1 MLLSYFDDIR
11 LSETT
16 ASPNGKGITALGL
29 DAAKIVCER
38 EFCFYLQWKWY
49 EFILSL
55 LNIVYGRTC
64 RIEISLMSVSLDSTF
79 YQFCCCFYNA
89 LCFSWFETSRSLYLT
104 SVSVLLMLLDTIM
117 SLLQLLATKLI
128 LSLYI
133 SCNFLSVINDELT
146 FSCCSSVISSSRI
159 LLHIDSNAV
168 ILYADIVQPF
178 NKFLGSGFSKLYIQA
193 E

>member
-1 MLLSYFDDIR
+1 
-11 LSETT
+11 
-16 ASPNGKGITALGL
+16 
-29 DAAKIVCER
+29 
-38 EFCFYLQWKWY
+38 
-49 EFILSL
+49 
-55 LNIVYGRTC
+55 
-64 RIEISLMSVSLDSTF
+64 MSMSLDSIF

-89 LCFSWFETSRSLYLT
+89 LCFIWLEISRSLYPT
-104 SVSVLLMLLDTIM
+104 SVSVLLMLLGTIM

-133 SCNFLSVINDELT
+133 SFNFLSVINDELT
-146 FSCCSSVISSSRI
+146 FACCSSVIAWNLRSVKSSISSSRI